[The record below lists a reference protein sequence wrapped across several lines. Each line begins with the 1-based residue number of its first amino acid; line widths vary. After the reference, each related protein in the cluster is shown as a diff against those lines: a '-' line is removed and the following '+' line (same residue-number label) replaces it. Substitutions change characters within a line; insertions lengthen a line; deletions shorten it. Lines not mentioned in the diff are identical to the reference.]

1 MIISHKYK
9 FIFIKTEKTAGT
21 SIEIALSRY
30 CGNNDIITPVSRE
43 DESIRKKL
51 GCRPPQNCFAP
62 LSSYNLKN
70 IRDLIFKR
78 KRKLKYYNHLH
89 AKNIKNMIGDDIW
102 NSYFKFCFERN
113 PWDKVISHY
122 YWCYKNEPRPS
133 ITEFITSKKVRNLKQ
148 NGYGAYTIN
157 GEVAVDRICRF
168 ENIKDELEQVRIHLG
183 IPEPINLPNAKTK
196 YRKDKRSYKEILSD
210 TDKNLIS
217 EIFNEEIKLLGY
229 PA

>member
-1 MIISHKYK
+1 
-9 FIFIKTEKTAGT
+9 
-21 SIEIALSRY
+21 
-30 CGNNDIITPVSRE
+30 
-43 DESIRKKL
+43 
-51 GCRPPQNCFAP
+51 
-62 LSSYNLKN
+62 
-70 IRDLIFKR
+70 
-78 KRKLKYYNHLH
+78 
-89 AKNIKNMIGDDIW
+89 MIGDDIW